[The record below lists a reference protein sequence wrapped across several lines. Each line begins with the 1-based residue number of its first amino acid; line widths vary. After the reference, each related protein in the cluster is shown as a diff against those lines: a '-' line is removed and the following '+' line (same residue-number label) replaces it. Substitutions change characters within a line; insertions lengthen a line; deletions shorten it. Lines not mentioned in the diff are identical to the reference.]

1 MAINENKDRFGRMFP
16 ARVETLVKTLKL
28 IGNCSNKHNYEWDEG
43 LVYDAWLEVAQ
54 HFTDCAKKYD
64 IDFEV
69 LVNGTE
75 IRYADRKSKRKT
87 P

>member
-16 ARVETLVKTLKL
+16 VRVKALVDTLRK
-28 IGNCSNKHNYEWDEG
+28 IGNCSNKHKYEWDKG
-43 LVYDAWLEVAQ
+43 LVYDTWLEVAQ
-54 HFTDCAKKYD
+54 YFTDCAKKYD
-64 IDFEV
+64 IDFKV

-75 IRYADRKSKRKT
+75 VRYTDRKTKRKT

>member
-16 ARVETLVKTLKL
+16 VRVKALVDTLRK
-28 IGNCSNKHNYEWDEG
+28 IGNCSNKRKYEWDKG
-43 LVYDAWLEVAQ
+43 LVYDTWLEVAQ

-75 IRYADRKSKRKT
+75 VRYTDRKTKRKRL
-87 P
+87 